1 MLELSKSFLDPF
13 GREGYRAHNIR
24 VDVLVSEMNFGASSR
39 WTNAGDALPSDLLKP
54 PNVEQHQ
61 AISTDQIPSP
71 TIRKY
76 QSEEEEDESFTDG
89 MSQVAS
95 GGQSPRRDYGVNGK
109 SDDSKP
115 HRQDNE
121 SDGVLWL

>member
-1 MLELSKSFLDPF
+1 M
-13 GREGYRAHNIR
+13 
-24 VDVLVSEMNFGASSR
+24 
-39 WTNAGDALPSDLLKP
+39 LKP
-54 PNVEQHQ
+54 PNIEQHQ

-71 TIRKY
+71 TTRKY
-76 QSEEEEDESFTDG
+76 QSQEEGESFTDW

-95 GGQSPRRDYGVNGK
+95 GGQSPRRDYGINGK

-115 HRQDNE
+115 QRQDNE